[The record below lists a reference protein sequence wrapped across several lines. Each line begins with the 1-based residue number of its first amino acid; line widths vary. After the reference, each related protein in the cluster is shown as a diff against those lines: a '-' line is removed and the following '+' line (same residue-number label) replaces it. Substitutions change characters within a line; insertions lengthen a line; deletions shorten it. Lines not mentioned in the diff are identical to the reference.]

1 MEIWQWA
8 ANALITVT
16 MPVLIWIINHV
27 ASLSKSLA
35 DFKLHVAET
44 YVQKPEIDKMSRDVA
59 EIRRGMTE
67 ILKTLHEMKGQRN
80 G

>member
-1 MEIWQWA
+1 MEIWQWI
-8 ANALITVT
+8 ANAFITIA
-16 MPVLIWIINHV
+16 MPILIWSINHI
-27 ASLSKSLA
+27 ASLSKMLA
-35 DFKLHVAET
+35 EFKLHVAEH
-44 YVQKPEIDKMSRDVA
+44 YVQKPEIDKMSNDVA